1 MNPYPLSGVRVLE
14 MAQIMAGPTCGLM
27 LADLGADVI
36 KIEKLPQGDDSRI
49 YTGASSSALPAPF
62 VMLNRNKRGLA
73 INLKTSAG
81 KEIIRRMA
89 TSSDVFLEN
98 YRKGTMDKFGLGWA
112 DLSALNSRLIY
123 CSISGYGRTGPYADK
138 GGFDLI
144 AQAYSGLLSVTGEK
158 GGPPVK
164 PGNSVADINSGV
176 LAVVGIL
183 SALLH
188 RANSG
193 KGQFVET
200 SLIEASMQQ
209 MYWFAAMY
217 FQTGKSMGASG
228 SAHPLT
234 APYQAFRTQDSW
246 LVLGGANQA
255 NWERIADLLGH
266 PEWKED
272 PRFVTNA
279 ARKQHEDEL
288 VEAISAELRKAS
300 TEEWIARFDAAG
312 IPAGPVN
319 NIGQALDHPQTR
331 AREMVVE
338 VEHPTAGKGKA
349 LALPIKFSETPA
361 KVRRPAPLLGEN
373 TREILREFGYR
384 DGEIDDLIS
393 RKIVA
398 EPARS
403 EASTTA
409 QQECEP

>member
-288 VEAISAELRKAS
+288 VEAISAELQKAA
-300 TEEWIARFDAAG
+300 TDEWIARFDAAG

-393 RKIVA
+393 QKIVA